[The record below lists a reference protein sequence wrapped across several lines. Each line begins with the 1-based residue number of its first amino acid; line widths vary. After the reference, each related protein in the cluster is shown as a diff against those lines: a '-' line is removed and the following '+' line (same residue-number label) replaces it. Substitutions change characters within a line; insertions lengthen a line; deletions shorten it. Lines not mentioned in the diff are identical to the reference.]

1 MEASSSANP
10 VSTVAGMAPIGMTVT
25 FARTVTESDVYL
37 FAGITGDIGPNHTN
51 AQYMAGTRYGQRV
64 AHGAL
69 TLGLMSTCS
78 TRLIEMLGDTP
89 TVNYGY
95 DKVRFIRPVF
105 FGDTVTVTYTV
116 EEADEQKL
124 QMRAK
129 VTAVNQHGD
138 LVAAAINVLKVVD
151 Q

>member
-1 MEASSSANP
+1 VDASSSGTP
-10 VSTVAGMAPIGMTVT
+10 TSTAAGLAPLGTTVT

-78 TRLIEMLGDTP
+78 TRLIQMLGDTP

-116 EEADEQKL
+116 EETDEQKH
-124 QMRAK
+124 QMRAN

-138 LVAAAINVLKVVD
+138 LVAAAINVLRVVD

>member
-1 MEASSSANP
+1 VDAPSPGSP
-10 VSTVAGMAPIGMTVT
+10 TSTATGMAPAGTTVT

-95 DKVRFIRPVF
+95 DKVRFILRRHRDGHLHRRGGGRTKTPDARQ
-105 FGDTVTVTYTV
+105 G
-116 EEADEQKL
+116 
-124 QMRAK
+124 
-129 VTAVNQHGD
+129 HGR
-138 LVAAAINVLKVVD
+138 
-151 Q
+151 